1 MRELNWIVM
10 EREREKKK
18 PLCPGAA
25 KSRCN
30 QVPCWAQKLL
40 VTEIAG
46 IVREGAIVY
55 LVGSQVVF
63 SSSVESLGRCDDAD
77 ADPPYIANNGL
88 WPRFVEI
95 SNTECSSVTLDSFSI
110 TRTEPNGEV
119 C

>member
-1 MRELNWIVM
+1 ML
-10 EREREKKK
+10 
-18 PLCPGAA
+18 GAA

-30 QVPCWAQKLL
+30 EVPCWAEKLL

-46 IVREGAIVY
+46 SVREKSAI
-55 LVGSQVVF
+55 F
-63 SSSVESLGRCDDAD
+63 SRKSRAESPEQCDDVDDD

-95 SNTECSSVTLDSFSI
+95 SNIECHGFTLDSFSI
-110 TRTEPNGEV
+110 TRTDPSGEV